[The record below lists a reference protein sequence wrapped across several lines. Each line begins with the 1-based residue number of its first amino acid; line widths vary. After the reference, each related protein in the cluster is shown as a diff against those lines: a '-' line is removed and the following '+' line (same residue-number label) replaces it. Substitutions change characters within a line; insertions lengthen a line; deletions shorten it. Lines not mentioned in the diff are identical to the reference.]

1 MKSLYFTVVKKDL
14 FFVSDFCHSL
24 KEGKGLLI
32 IKTLI
37 QGEYEDYADQ
47 AENFRAA
54 VNKQVKDRK
63 VEAIETGIAV
73 SPFYFSNVRT
83 ILFLMLWFQI
93 SPDIARDVP
102 LLTQS
107 VGLSGLKPNC
117 ICINFPTVASDR
129 EDYSF
134 FYNTARQSAATD
146 SALIVTKNI
155 ENFPATTDTLEV
167 KNTDYYL

>member
-1 MKSLYFTVVKKDL
+1 MVK
-14 FFVSDFCHSL
+14 
-24 KEGKGLLI
+24 
-32 IKTLI
+32 
-37 QGEYEDYADQ
+37 
-47 AENFRAA
+47 
-54 VNKQVKDRK
+54 
-63 VEAIETGIAV
+63 
-73 SPFYFSNVRT
+73 
-83 ILFLMLWFQI
+83 FQI

-117 ICINFPTVASDR
+117 ICLNFPTVASDR

-155 ENFPATTDTLEV
+155 ENFPATSDIVEV
-167 KNTDYYL
+167 KHKFNPHAMGIINNVSKIIKIWLVKSYFDN